1 MLRFHSAAEYV
12 LLLLLIG
19 IVLMPAS
26 SVSKGGLEEIGAP
39 LAVGAKLLLQECLA
53 RLVILKNAPE

>member
-12 LLLLLIG
+12 LLLLLLLIG

-39 LAVGAKLLLQECLA
+39 LAVGA
-53 RLVILKNAPE
+53 

>member
-39 LAVGAKLLLQECLA
+39 LAVGA
-53 RLVILKNAPE
+53 